1 MAVSTSTYQT
11 MTIYQRDIDQWII
24 GAYRAGAQDFW
35 HLVSLLPAVY
45 PTVVRPAVERL
56 IAASVIPEDL
66 AVERS
71 TWDSSGVS
79 GAEVPGLPTPNPLA
93 FDWRYTK
100 DTAGELLERVVAST
114 DPTQTVA
121 LMGSPSV
128 YKMAAIR
135 EAPRQFILLD
145 QNGSL
150 LIDDSQSLVGS
161 IFRRCDMQ
169 HDEID
174 LTPVQA
180 VLADPPWYEDET
192 LAFLRTSARI
202 CAGQGKV

>member
-1 MAVSTSTYQT
+1 MSTSTYQP
-11 MTIYQRDIDQWII
+11 MTIYERDIDQWII
-24 GAYRAGAQDFW
+24 AAYRAGAQDFW
-35 HLVSLLPAVY
+35 RLVSMLPAVY

-56 IAASVIPEDL
+56 IAASAIPARIL
-66 AVERS
+66 PSRGRRGIQAVYQVRRF
-71 TWDSSGVS
+71 
-79 GAEVPGLPTPNPLA
+79 PGLPTPNPLA
-93 FDWRYTK
+93 FDWRYTR

-121 LMGSPSV
+121 LLGSPSV

-150 LIDDSQSLVGS
+150 SIDGSQSLVGS

-169 HDEID
+169 RDD
-174 LTPVQA
+174 N
-180 VLADPPWYEDET
+180 
-192 LAFLRTSARI
+192 
-202 CAGQGKV
+202 